1 MYTSARHTAA
11 PNGRN
16 KMTTFFVIGQKHVNS
31 NTGEHGFG
39 DYPESKQYIRL
50 RVEAD
55 TKRKAMNAAKKIDS
69 SVYFGGMFGLE
80 VLETS
85 EVIDRPWIDR
95 NGCTL

>member
-1 MYTSARHTAA
+1 
-11 PNGRN
+11 
-16 KMTTFFVIGQKHVNS
+16 MTTFFVIGQKHVNS

-55 TKRKAMNAAKKIDS
+55 TKRKAMNVAKKIDS
-69 SVYFGGMFGLE
+69 SLHFGGMFGLE
-80 VLETS
+80 VLETA
-85 EVIDRPWIDR
+85 EVINRPWIDR

>member
-1 MYTSARHTAA
+1 
-11 PNGRN
+11 
-16 KMTTFFVIGQKHVNS
+16 MTTFFVIGQKHVNS

-39 DYPESKQYIRL
+39 DYPETKQYIRL

-69 SVYFGGMFGLE
+69 SLHFGGMFGLE
-80 VLETS
+80 VLETA
-85 EVIDRPWIDR
+85 EVINRPWIDR